1 MSNFQRT
8 IMADIG
14 RAKQLWLSALFLARE
29 AIYTQSAVMCHVPAE
44 GRFLFFFFLV
54 CVCDPSWP
62 HLRDQVFATKLN
74 LL

>member
-44 GRFLFFFFLV
+44 GRFLFFFFWCA
-54 CVCDPSWP
+54 CVIPAGLTSG
-62 HLRDQVFATKLN
+62 TKCLPQN
-74 LL
+74 